1 MVTPASQRRILT
13 KTEDA
18 IRVSD
23 PGLAS
28 ILDLFGR
35 LNRDEEMPLTE
46 QLADRGRLSLSPMP
60 YRLATRR
67 DPDANYPGRI
77 AAIVFFVFV
86 AAWISMLVITGTS
99 AHSASCPAATAYAAT
114 NATACKLTAE
124 AQPTFNVHM
133 VCEVVP

>member
-1 MVTPASQRRILT
+1 MVIPASQRRILT
-13 KTEDA
+13 RTENA

-35 LNRDEEMPLTE
+35 LNRNAEMPPTE
-46 QLADRGRLSLSPMP
+46 QLAGRGRLGLNPVP
-60 YRLATRR
+60 YRPATRR
-67 DPDANYPGRI
+67 EPGKNYPGRI

-86 AAWISMLVITGTS
+86 AAWVSMLAVTGAS

-114 NATACKLTAE
+114 STAACKLT
-124 AQPTFNVHM
+124 
-133 VCEVVP
+133 VVP